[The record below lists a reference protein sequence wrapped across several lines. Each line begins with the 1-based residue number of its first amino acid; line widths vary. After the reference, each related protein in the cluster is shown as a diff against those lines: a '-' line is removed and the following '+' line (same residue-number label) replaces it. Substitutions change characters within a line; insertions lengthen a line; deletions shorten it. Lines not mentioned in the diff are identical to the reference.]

1 MQMIQSVLEEISAET
16 SLSTDEL
23 AAMQK
28 LLAAVQDQT
37 RQSGFTLSR
46 ERWLAAGIHLAA
58 VIRRAS
64 KGEVFPALDQAVLE
78 QVDPAMKEISR
89 QVLSAAKVT
98 AKCREDA
105 TEVLLL
111 AVHFAAAQ
119 QS

>member
-1 MQMIQSVLEEISAET
+1 MQMIQSVLKEISAET
-16 SLSTDEL
+16 SLTADEL
-23 AAMQK
+23 VAMQT
-28 LLAAVQDQT
+28 LLETAQEQT
-37 RQSGFTLSR
+37 GQSGFALSR
-46 ERWLAAGIHLAA
+46 ERLLAAGIHLAA
-58 VIRRAS
+58 VMRRAS
-64 KGEVFPALDQAVLE
+64 KGEVFPALEPALLE

-89 QVLSAAKVT
+89 RVLNAAEVT